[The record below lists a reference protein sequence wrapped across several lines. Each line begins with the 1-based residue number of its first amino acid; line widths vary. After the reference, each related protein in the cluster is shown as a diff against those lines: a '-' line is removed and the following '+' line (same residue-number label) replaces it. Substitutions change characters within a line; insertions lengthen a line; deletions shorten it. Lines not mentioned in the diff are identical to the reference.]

1 MIEWFDSAILDW
13 FLAHQNPVL
22 TPVMHVFT
30 LVGEGGILWIIL
42 GLILLIRKDT
52 RKTGMV
58 VILALLLCLLTCNMA
73 LKNIVARP
81 RPFWRNTDVLLL
93 IKAPIEFSF
102 PSGHSTSS
110 FAAAFSVLLWNR
122 RWGIVAILTASLI
135 AVSRIYFYVH
145 YPTDVL
151 AGALLGILIAV
162 VAHRMICALEKKG
175 VFPWLKVKKP
185 E

>member
-42 GLILLIRKDT
+42 GLVLLIRKDR

-81 RPFWRNTDVLLL
+81 RPFWRNTDVLML
-93 IKAPIEFSF
+93 IKAQIEFS
-102 PSGHSTSS
+102 
-110 FAAAFSVLLWNR
+110 
-122 RWGIVAILTASLI
+122 LTYGNS
-135 AVSRIYFYVH
+135 
-145 YPTDVL
+145 
-151 AGALLGILIAV
+151 
-162 VAHRMICALEKKG
+162 K
-175 VFPWLKVKKP
+175 
-185 E
+185 